1 MGVRGTAERTSGSA
15 QAETIPPRATD
26 RRESNDPARRDFVTD
41 RSARTCRGGVASRCH
56 SSNPRPVLDAR
67 RGRFVSLFPR
77 RRLLGA
83 HTASGPVT
91 CTTPGRGLGAHLRGG
106 RTHASILPRRARQ
119 ESTRPHRRR
128 TVNGVFVARV
138 SPGRVDVLRDG
149 QTMVDSFSVAPG
161 ARLRDVMAQNG
172 WRPTGRFVRG
182 RAHDS
187 IIVIPI
193 KPSVG

>member
-1 MGVRGTAERTSGSA
+1 
-15 QAETIPPRATD
+15 
-26 RRESNDPARRDFVTD
+26 
-41 RSARTCRGGVASRCH
+41 
-56 SSNPRPVLDAR
+56 
-67 RGRFVSLFPR
+67 
-77 RRLLGA
+77 
-83 HTASGPVT
+83 
-91 CTTPGRGLGAHLRGG
+91 
-106 RTHASILPRRARQ
+106 
-119 ESTRPHRRR
+119 
-128 TVNGVFVARV
+128 VNGVFVARV

-187 IIVIPI
+187 IIVVPI